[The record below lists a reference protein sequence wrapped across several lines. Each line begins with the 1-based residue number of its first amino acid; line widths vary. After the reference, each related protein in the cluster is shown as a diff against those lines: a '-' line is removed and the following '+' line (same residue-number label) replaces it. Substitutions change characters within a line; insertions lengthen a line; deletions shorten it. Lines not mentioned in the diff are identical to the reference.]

1 MGGVVNPLILL
12 GYGFITVLTPRL
24 NAIDSA
30 GTKFLALAILN
41 LVVYVFFLFRKKE
54 QPPHKFISAF
64 FSNKIGFLYILFLA
78 VSLLSFFK
86 AVNPA
91 ESLLAFAKL
100 FTVFTAVMIIAAILR
115 VSAKYLFP
123 LAIGMSLLL
132 LADAAFVFYQI
143 YTLAEKY
150 PNFAEFFLA
159 ISNEVKS
166 GYSNKNILA
175 SAMFVKLPFAL
186 WLWTFRKNLA
196 KTIGMVAIFA
206 GFLAILLMSA
216 RAFIVGVALLTTAYL
231 VFLILRLFLDR
242 KKIRSALYSLVIVA
256 LIPLLIYLG
265 WLLLS
270 HYSPTVRD
278 FNLKDR
284 ITARLGTI
292 KTDASSGMRIKSW
305 DRSAK
310 LIKDEPLLGV
320 GIGNWKIAVLKYE
333 NLATPDYQFYYYN
346 HNDFIQTTSETG
358 ILGGMLF
365 LSVFIGAGWFF
376 LYALFKGPASG
387 ISYEY
392 LFLPAFGLLCY
403 SVDAFFNFPY
413 DRPEIQSLWAI
424 FLGAAV
430 AYTPE
435 WKVRRGSFVPR
446 PASRVPIFTSRVPI
460 FTSRVPIFTSRV
472 PIFTSRVPLLPIL
485 LIPVLLTSI
494 YLLYLNYRSLRLQ
507 SLFKYELWQ
516 GELRAPSSFFISG
529 FSAIPTVSVDGE
541 PIAVIKARYLIS
553 ESKLTAAIELLKSDR
568 ASPWESRREYFISL
582 TYEKLSNTDSAIV
595 YALQAFR
602 LKPLFQPNLD
612 KLIGMLEDREDY
624 EAAAGIIGEYLACY
638 EAMGP
643 SLESYLGI
651 YGDPRPTYVAR
662 QADLQ
667 RKAAIRRVEAFYIPA
682 QYAYNLKNY
691 TAAVVDY
698 TKIIEK
704 EPGITEAWEKRA
716 WCYYYLNEPGK
727 CLADIDTLAARGMLS
742 KELEE
747 VKNKV
752 KR

>member
-1 MGGVVNPLILL
+1 LNFIQKKNFLRRFLDWMGGVVNPLILL

-41 LVVYVFFLFRKKE
+41 LVVYIYFLLRKEE
-54 QPPHKFISAF
+54 QPPHKFISVF

-86 AVNPA
+86 AVNMA
-91 ESLLAFAKL
+91 ESLLAFSKL

-143 YTLAEKY
+143 YILAEKY

-186 WLWTFRKNLA
+186 WLWTFKKNLA
-196 KTIGMVAIFA
+196 KTIGIVAIFA

-216 RAFIVGVALLTTAYL
+216 RAFIVGLALLTSAYL

-256 LIPLLIYLG
+256 LFPLFIYLG

-292 KTDASSGMRIKSW
+292 KTDASSGMRIQSW
-305 DRSAK
+305 IRSAK

-333 NLATPDYQFYYYN
+333 NQTTPDYQYYYYN

-365 LSVFIGAGWFF
+365 LSVFIGIGWFF

-435 WKVRRGSFVPR
+435 WKVRRGNFVPR
-446 PASRVPIFTSRVPI
+446 PASRVPF
-460 FTSRVPIFTSRV
+460 
-472 PIFTSRVPLLPIL
+472 FTSRVPLLPIL
-485 LIPVLLTSI
+485 LILVLLSSI

-516 GELRAPSSFFISG
+516 GELRAPSALFMTG
-529 FSAIPTVSVDGE
+529 FSAIPAVSVDGE

-553 ESKLTAAIELLKSDR
+553 ESKLTAAIALLKSDQ

-582 TYEKLSNTDSAIV
+582 SYEKLSNTDSAIV
-595 YALQAFR
+595 YALQVFR
-602 LKPLFQPNLD
+602 LKPLYQPNLD
-612 KLIGMLEDREDY
+612 KLIGMLENREDY
-624 EAAAGIIGEYLACY
+624 EAAAGIIGDYLACY

-643 SLESYLGI
+643 ALDSYLVRW
-651 YGDPRPTYVAR
+651 GDPRPTYVSR
-662 QADLQ
+662 QADLK
-667 RKAAIRRVEAFYIPA
+667 RKAAIRRMESFYIPA
-682 QYAYNLKNY
+682 QYEFNQKNY
-691 TAAVVDY
+691 QAAVVNY
-698 TKIIEK
+698 TKIIER

-727 CLADIDTLAARGMLS
+727 CLADIDTLAARGGVS
-742 KELEE
+742 KGLEE